1 MSITNR
7 QEELLRFIADYKRTY
22 LSSPS
27 LQEMCNALGVSS
39 RGSLL
44 KHVRALEDQDY
55 LVAASGKKRSW
66 ELTQEAWNKVGRA
79 VAPSIPLVGDIAAGT
94 PILAYENRES
104 ELPVDPALFGS
115 GEAFALR
122 VRGDSMI
129 EAHIQDGDLAVI
141 RPQSD
146 AQSGE
151 TVAVLVEGMEV
162 EATLKVFR
170 KTRGRVELHP
180 ANSKYKPLI
189 FQGEELSKVQVL
201 GKLIG
206 IIRPG
211 PQ

>member
-1 MSITNR
+1 
-7 QEELLRFIADYKRTY
+7 
-22 LSSPS
+22 
-27 LQEMCNALGVSS
+27 
-39 RGSLL
+39 
-44 KHVRALEDQDY
+44 
-55 LVAASGKKRSW
+55 
-66 ELTQEAWNKVGRA
+66 
-79 VAPSIPLVGDIAAGT
+79 
-94 PILAYENRES
+94 
-104 ELPVDPALFGS
+104 
-115 GEAFALR
+115 
-122 VRGDSMI
+122 MI

-151 TVAVLVEGMEV
+151 TVAVLVDGSMEV

-170 KTRGRVELHP
+170 KVRGRVELHP

-206 IIRPG
+206 IIRPE